1 MFGGFPVARRAGV
14 LVEGLGGE
22 DLVLLIRPARWE
34 ATDYAGV
41 GVERMQ
47 NVVDALGARIT
58 EKISFGTP
66 ARATRRARSQAGRNA
81 DAVPAKRVRSVD

>member
-1 MFGGFPVARRAGV
+1 
-14 LVEGLGGE
+14 
-22 DLVLLIRPARWE
+22 
-34 ATDYAGV
+34 
-41 GVERMQ
+41 MQ
-47 NVVDALGARIT
+47 NVADALGARIT